1 MYEYVQTAT
10 GWMLCW
16 GGAAL
21 YRESAAVVPARDD
34 RTARDEDSAADEP
47 LTALAG

>member
-1 MYEYVQTAT
+1 MYEYVQTAE
-10 GWMLCW
+10 GWVLCW

-21 YRESAAVVPARDD
+21 YREPAAVVPAGDD
-34 RTARDEDSAADEP
+34 RTPRGEDAAAAEP